1 MISRNI
7 FILAFVFSLYLEAAN
22 FEVHWG
28 SYAGDD
34 SPLFDDLGD
43 SPWSNNPS
51 PIQTLKDFAGS
62 ALVNTTGGP
71 DSSWS
76 KGDLIELGFFADL
89 GDDNALGGSGSDA
102 DTAST
107 TLFSGSWV
115 PITSQ
120 TYIGQDWGDG
130 SPAYETVAAGQVAF
144 QTQFVNDGS
153 WNANAVSNQAADSA
167 YQIQTG
173 DDTPA
178 NLTTAL
184 ALLSSSST
192 PLGMRFYDSTS
203 RTEAVSSYNTVMNSN
218 WTWPSGGSTTQM
230 YLHTDTS
237 SSNNLDPNLRF
248 EFDNTNYGTNNG
260 GTSFYAKKT
269 TSDTAVSSTAIP
281 GTATNPTSDD
291 FVTTLTYLSS
301 TYLNSNNLDLS
312 DSGGKGSMVVGGLT
326 GTSASN
332 YIDGGSGASEEHQL
346 TIHAAASSSSFT
358 YAGGI
363 HAASGSGSS
372 TDLSLMKT
380 GSGTQTLTGN
390 VNLADAASDGSSSG
404 FINVDE
410 GTLSLT
416 PASGKSQKAEYLIGE
431 SGTTLKLDS
440 SGLGATGKI
449 VELGFANTTPAKT
462 FGGVINL
469 AGNNSGVTIDVG
481 GGTNFDAHQIIT
493 GAITEDASANFVLR
507 KTGSGKLT
515 LNGDSSSDFAGGI
528 IIADGGGTKD
538 GGILAVG
545 HNSALGT
552 GTTTIEHGKLS
563 IGAGVTV
570 TNFIRGEQSSNNTDR
585 KSIIGGGI
593 IGAAGII
600 DNGSGTQI
608 DIGSGSG
615 QVDVLS
621 PGIALATSMSNGT
634 SDYQVVAG
642 NHNNAGADNLQLS
655 IGTIQ
660 IDKIG
665 LKNGGVFDWE
675 IRDFAGD
682 NDDGADWD
690 VLKFDTLDFNEDSHT
705 FDINIYSL
713 ASNGS
718 AGGVSGD
725 YGLGV
730 SKTGTSGFKFMEWT
744 GSGALDG
751 STGGWLDSDQT
762 AREVTAFNINSDNW
776 AAVNNFYYGDW
787 SVWYEGGSFYLQYS
801 AVPEP
806 STYFMVTGL
815 LMLPGYNFLRRI
827 RKKNLEMNEEKD
839 LKDC

>member
-1 MISRNI
+1 MNLR
-7 FILAFVFSLYLEAAN
+7 FFYILLFALCFNTKAAN
-22 FEVHWG
+22 YEVHWG
-28 SYAGDD
+28 THAGDD
-34 SPLFDDLGD
+34 SPLYDDLGD

-51 PIQTLKDFAGS
+51 PIQTLKDFSGS

-76 KGDLIELGFFADL
+76 KGDLVELGFFANL
-89 GDDNALGGSGSDA
+89 GNNNVLGGAGGDA
-102 DTAST
+102 DSAST

-130 SPAYETVAAGQVAF
+130 SPTYETVAAGEVAF

-178 NLTTAL
+178 NLTLAL
-184 ALLSSSST
+184 ALLSSSNT
-192 PLGMRFYDSTS
+192 PLGMRFYDSTTKS
-203 RTEAVSSYNTVMNSN
+203 EGVTSYNTIMNAN
-218 WTWPSGGSTTQM
+218 WTWPSGGSTTKM

-237 SSNNLDPNLRF
+237 SSTNLDPNLRF

-260 GTSFYAKKT
+260 SSSLFAKKS
-269 TSDTAVSSTAIP
+269 TSDSAVSSTAIP
-281 GTATNPTSDD
+281 GTATNPTTDD
-291 FVTTLTYLSS
+291 FVTTLTYISN

-312 DSGGKGSMVVGGLT
+312 DSGGKGSIVVSGLT

-332 YIDGGSGASEEHQL
+332 YIDGGSGTTEEHQL

-363 HAASGSGSS
+363 HAASGSGST

-380 GSGTQTLTGN
+380 GSGTQTFTGN
-390 VNLADAASDGSSSG
+390 INLADAVSDGATSG
-404 FINVDE
+404 FINIDE

-416 PASGKSQKAEYLIGE
+416 PANGKSQKAEYLIGE
-431 SGTTLKLDS
+431 SGTTLDLDS
-440 SGLGATGKI
+440 TGLGATGKI
-449 VELGFANTTPAKT
+449 IELGFAKTTPAKT
-462 FGGVINL
+462 FGGGINL
-469 AGNNSGVTIDVG
+469 AGNNSGVTLDVG

-493 GAITEDASANFVLR
+493 GAITEDASANFVFR

-528 IIADGGGTKD
+528 TIADGAGTKD
-538 GGILAVG
+538 GGILVAG

-552 GTTTIEHGKLS
+552 GITTVEHGKLA
-563 IGAGVTV
+563 IGAGITV
-570 TNFIRGEQSSNNTDR
+570 SNVIRGEQSSNNTDR
-585 KSIIGGGI
+585 KSVIGGGV

-600 DNGSGTQI
+600 NNGAGTQI
-608 DIGSGSG
+608 DIGSGTG
-615 QVDVLS
+615 QIDVLS
-621 PGIALATSMSNGT
+621 PGIAHASSMSNGT

-642 NHNNAGADNLQLS
+642 NHNNAGADNLDLS

-690 VLKFDTLDFNEDSHT
+690 VLKFDTLDFVETDS

-713 ASNGS
+713 AANGS

-725 YGLGV
+725 YGLGIT
-730 SKTGTSGFKFMEWT
+730 KTGASGFKFMQHT
-744 GSGALDG
+744 GTGAGWNNAPGTSRAVDG
-751 STGGWLDSDQT
+751 
-762 AREVTAFNINSDNW
+762 FNINSDNW

-787 SVWYEGGSFYLQYS
+787 SVYYNTSDKSFYLQYS

-815 LMLPGYNFLRRI
+815 LMLPGYNFIRRF
-827 RKKNLEMNEEKD
+827 RKKKSDNIENTE
-839 LKDC
+839 LKES

>member
-1 MISRNI
+1 
-7 FILAFVFSLYLEAAN
+7 
-22 FEVHWG
+22 
-28 SYAGDD
+28 
-34 SPLFDDLGD
+34 
-43 SPWSNNPS
+43 
-51 PIQTLKDFAGS
+51 
-62 ALVNTTGGP
+62 
-71 DSSWS
+71 
-76 KGDLIELGFFADL
+76 
-89 GDDNALGGSGSDA
+89 
-102 DTAST
+102 
-107 TLFSGSWV
+107 
-115 PITSQ
+115 
-120 TYIGQDWGDG
+120 
-130 SPAYETVAAGQVAF
+130 
-144 QTQFVNDGS
+144 
-153 WNANAVSNQAADSA
+153 VSNQAAESA

-203 RTEAVSSYNTVMNSN
+203 QTEAVTSYNTVMNSN

-230 YLHTDTS
+230 YLHTDTAS
-237 SSNNLDPNLRF
+237 SDNLDPNLRF

-260 GTSFYAKKT
+260 ATSLYAKKT

-281 GTATNPTSDD
+281 GTATDPTSDD

-312 DSGGKGSMVVGGLT
+312 DSGGKGSMVVSGLT

-332 YIDGGSGASEEHQL
+332 YIDGGSGTTEEHQL

-390 VNLADAASDGSSSG
+390 VNLADAASDGASSG

-416 PASGKSQKAEYLIGE
+416 PASGKSQKAEYLVGE

-462 FGGVINL
+462 FGGGINL

-493 GAITEDASANFVLR
+493 GAITEDASANFILR

-515 LNGDSSSDFAGGI
+515 LNGASSSDFAGGI

-538 GGILAVG
+538 GGILVAG
-545 HNSALGT
+545 DNSALGT

-563 IGAGVTV
+563 IGAGKTV
-570 TNFIRGEQSSNNTDR
+570 TNVIRGEQSSNNTDK
-585 KSIIGGGI
+585 KSVIGGGI

-608 DIGSGSG
+608 DIGSGTG
-615 QVDVLS
+615 QIDVLS
-621 PGIALATSMSNGT
+621 PGIALASSMSNGT

-642 NHNNAGADNLQLS
+642 NHNNAGADNLNLS

-675 IRDFAGD
+675 ITDFAGD
-682 NDDGADWD
+682 NSDGSDWD
-690 VLKFDTLDFNEDSHT
+690 VLKFDTLDFSESDS

-713 ASNGS
+713 AANGS

-725 YGLGV
+725 YGLGTT
-730 SKTGTSGFKFMEWT
+730 KTGASGFKFMQHT
-744 GSGALDG
+744 GTGAGWNAAPG
-751 STGGWLDSDQT
+751 SS
-762 AREVTAFNINSDNW
+762 REVSGFNINSDNW

-787 SVWYEGGSFYLQYS
+787 SVYYNTSDKSFYLQYS

-815 LMLPGYNFLRRI
+815 LLLPGCNFIRRF
-827 RKKNLEMNEEKD
+827 RKRNLEMTEGKD
-839 LKDC
+839 FKDC